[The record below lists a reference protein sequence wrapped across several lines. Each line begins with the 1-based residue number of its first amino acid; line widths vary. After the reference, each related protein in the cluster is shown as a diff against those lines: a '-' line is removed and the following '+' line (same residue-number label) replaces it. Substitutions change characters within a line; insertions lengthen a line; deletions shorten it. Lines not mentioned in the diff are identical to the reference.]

1 MEVDECRTCQ
11 KGHEKEAWL
20 FLLREYF
27 PRLTV
32 MVHEGSGYSYLRCH
46 TQDMNRSTTTD
57 SESVCQDKR
66 RQEEQWIPLRVEY
79 GCTPPELELRLV

>member
-1 MEVDECRTCQ
+1 MSV
-11 KGHEKEAWL
+11 GHVRKAM
-20 FLLREYF
+20 RRRPGYF
-27 PRLTV
+27 YGGNISLASV